1 MRCDAPSWA
10 WIFKWHMAWTGCFL
24 SVKSWEQPPIC
35 KSFLVQGHVLHDILT
50 HALIDASAEGWNL
63 FRELLTQRWTHNSS
77 LGLSSMESKAPEIP
91 SSGLYWEQSNGLRHL
106 LYFILLYPFE
116 VSKPNKKLL
125 LRFTREG
132 NSRTKENHSPS
143 SLNWAR
149 YRKEGE
155 SVTALR
161 EQGMGAKSIKRRKAQ
176 VQLPPLSSLGVPHA
190 HINGIW
196 GCRCP

>member
-1 MRCDAPSWA
+1 
-10 WIFKWHMAWTGCFL
+10 
-24 SVKSWEQPPIC
+24 
-35 KSFLVQGHVLHDILT
+35 
-50 HALIDASAEGWNL
+50 
-63 FRELLTQRWTHNSS
+63 
-77 LGLSSMESKAPEIP
+77 MESKAPEIP

-149 YRKEGE
+149 YRKEDE

-176 VQLPPLSSLGVPHA
+176 VQLPPLPQPQCTTCTHKRHLRLQVPLSHKSFIFGKQSLVQTYSSRPAIAQAARERDECGYLCVQRGD
-190 HINGIW
+190 
-196 GCRCP
+196 RK